1 MCMVLFN
8 QNAAYEVR
16 ISDWSS
22 DVCSSDLNRERSASR
37 AVVALAAISVGLA
50 GATFDIVIDAY
61 RIELLAPEQLGTGS
75 GMSQYGWRIGAAV
88 AGALAL
94 VVAERAGWGV
104 AYMVCAAP
112 VLPAIITGLVI
123 GEPARKI
130 ERHWP
135 AFLYRGHYAV

>member
-1 MCMVLFN
+1 MIRRPPRSTRTDTLFP
-8 QNAAYEVR
+8 YTT
-16 ISDWSS
+16 
-22 DVCSSDLNRERSASR
+22 LFRS
-37 AVVALAAISVGLA
+37 
-50 GATFDIVIDAY
+50 Y

-104 AYMVCAAP
+104 AYMVCAAL
-112 VLPAIITGLVI
+112 VLPAIITGLVM
-123 GEPARKI
+123 GEPERKI

-135 AFLYRGHYAV
+135 AFLSRGHYAIFIGSFPVAFLIAQPIDPWLGVAL